1 MTSNPLKILGDLFFK
16 FAHWIGAR
24 VTLLCTTTGRFM
36 LFFWCTIK
44 TLIYTKPKYGKIAEQ
59 MYQIGVQSLV
69 ITIITGA
76 FAGAVLAYQSF
87 EGLRKF
93 GGEELLGAL
102 VALSITRELGPV
114 LTGLMVTGR
123 AGSSIAA
130 EIGTMRITEQI
141 DALDTLRI
149 NPYQYL
155 IIPRIIGATLIM
167 PFLTVFSM
175 IAGTLGGYIIA
186 TQILGLTPD
195 EYTAHIS
202 EFIDVFDVIGG
213 LIKAAAFGFVI
224 SWVSCYKGFNT
235 SGGARGVGLATTN
248 SVVASSILIIIVNYF
263 LAMILFG
270 VSS

>member
-1 MTSNPLKILGDLFFK
+1 
-16 FAHWIGAR
+16 
-24 VTLLCTTTGRFM
+24 M
-36 LFFWCTIK
+36 LFFWQTARALTNTRLK
-44 TLIYTKPKYGKIAEQ
+44 YTKIVEQ
-59 MYQIGVQSLV
+59 MYVIGVESLA

-87 EGLRKF
+87 DGLRKF

-167 PFLTVFSM
+167 PFLTIFAM
-175 IAGTLGGYIIA
+175 IAGVLGGYVIA
-186 TQILGLTPD
+186 THILGLTPD

-202 EFIDVFDVIGG
+202 EYIDIFDVIGG

-224 SWVSCYKGFNT
+224 SWISCYKGFNT
-235 SGGARGVGLATTN
+235 RGGARGVGLATTN
-248 SVVASSILIIIVNYF
+248 SVVASSILIIITNYF